1 MEKLLA
7 PTTQINLCEVEGS
20 VMMLREQLHFSAKL
34 FDNAVTK
41 SHLRWAHHLSIQ
53 RQLEI
58 MLLATEEI
66 AIISKFSAVFPLAC
80 LNI

>member
-20 VMMLREQLHFSAKL
+20 VIMMLREQVHFSAKL

-58 MLLATEEI
+58 ILLATED
-66 AIISKFSAVFPLAC
+66 FG
-80 LNI
+80 